1 MSIKKILLN
10 LDLYLGCCILIV
22 LVIVAVATVIS
33 RYIISSPFMWSEEA
47 QVLCFTWISFLGAGV
62 AFRHGAHVS
71 IEMLVDLIPFKI
83 RRYIELVIALF
94 VSVLLCYVGYLSI
107 VYVNQSILL
116 EKTTTILKIPDYLYC
131 LSVPVGCLFMIVS
144 NTVIAVTKF
153 LTQTEA
159 AAE

>member
-33 RYIISSPFMWSEEA
+33 RYIISSPFMWSEEV
-47 QVLCFTWISFLGAGV
+47 QVLCFTWISFLGA
-62 AFRHGAHVS
+62 
-71 IEMLVDLIPFKI
+71 
-83 RRYIELVIALF
+83 IELAIALF